1 MNGVLLVIDLTPYTL
16 GLVHQPGWSIDRP
29 IVHSVPS
36 IPTTSELV
44 WFSWK
49 RSEVPVSSA
58 GRRLSVMHV
67 NYDGHGCNYV
77 CGGCCFRGSPS
88 LFVSSLRL
96 IGIQFLLKGEDVSS

>member
-1 MNGVLLVIDLTPYTL
+1 MV
-16 GLVHQPGWSIDRP
+16 SC
-29 IVHSVPS
+29 
-36 IPTTSELV
+36 E
-44 WFSWK
+44 
-49 RSEVPVSSA
+49 RSEVLVSSA

-67 NYDGHGCNYV
+67 NYDEHGCNYV